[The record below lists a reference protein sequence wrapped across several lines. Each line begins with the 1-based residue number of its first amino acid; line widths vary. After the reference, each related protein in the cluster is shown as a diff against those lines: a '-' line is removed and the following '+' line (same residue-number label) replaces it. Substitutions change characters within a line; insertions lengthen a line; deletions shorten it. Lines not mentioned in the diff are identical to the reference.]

1 MNAAPQ
7 KSEAWFKARV
17 GVITGS
23 RVGSIIGVNPYQT
36 ANEVMRDMVRET
48 FGAEKEFNG
57 NAATNH
63 GERMEPIAC
72 AFYEKI
78 TGNKVFETGIIMHD
92 DYPWLGA
99 SPDGLIST
107 DGGLEIKC
115 PYWAKEPYSVHD
127 KPSYYAQCQ
136 HVMEVC
142 GLDWMDF
149 FCYISED
156 VYLHERLERED
167 GWFKK
172 NLPIFEAFHK
182 EYLEIIADEEKAKPF
197 LQNEL
202 SLIKD
207 ARATRMSDL
216 YLKIK
221 EAEKG
226 IVPLKEEFDALK
238 KELGEEFGSFRTGKI
253 KVLRVEKKGA
263 VDHAAVYMAVGV
275 EALLEGS
282 GKSLD
287 EYRKEPIVSYNVTPV
302 KEK

>member
-7 KSEAWFKARV
+7 KSEAWFKARI

-63 GERMEPIAC
+63 GERMEPVAC

-99 SPDGLIST
+99 SPDGLIGIE
-107 DGGLEIKC
+107 GGLEIKC
-115 PYWAKEPYSVHD
+115 PYWAKAPYSVHE

-136 HVMEVC
+136 HVMAVC
-142 GLDWMDF
+142 DLQWMDF
-149 FCYISED
+149 VCYISEE
-156 VYLHERLERED
+156 VYLLERLERED
-167 GWFKK
+167 GWFEK

-182 EYLEIIADEEKAKPF
+182 EYLEIVADEEKARPF

-207 ARATRMSDL
+207 VRADRMSEL
-216 YLKIK
+216 YLQIK

-226 IVPLKEEFDALK
+226 IVPLKNEFDTLK

-263 VDHAAVYMAVGV
+263 VDHTAVYMAVGV
-275 EALLEGS
+275 EAQLESNGQSLEGF
-282 GKSLD
+282 
-287 EYRKEPIVSYNVTPV
+287 RKEPIVSYNVTPV
-302 KEK
+302 KE